1 MQLPLAKLMEKQK
14 KKKKTKTVQ
23 SSPFVS
29 QQDSRYAV
37 EDKLKVDGFSSFQI
51 HIFV

>member
-1 MQLPLAKLMEKQK
+1 MQLPLAKLMEKQTNK
-14 KKKKTKTVQ
+14 KKKPVQ

-29 QQDSRYAV
+29 QQDSRYTV
-37 EDKLKVDGFSSFQI
+37 EDKLKVDVFSSFQI